1 MSTKDDEAIDPRET
15 ELHPRHTQ
23 QLVGHDAAERQLLE
37 AYLSGRF
44 HHGWLISGPKG
55 VGKAT
60 LAYRLARYLLRYPD
74 HTTAPADTLSVP
86 ADDMVAAQVS
96 ARSHPDLLVVQR
108 EVDKGKLKAGI
119 TVDASRRAADFFAKT
134 AGAGGWRV
142 AIVDVADE
150 MNTAA
155 ANSILKT
162 LEEPPQRSMFIL
174 LCHERGKLL
183 PTIRSRCIE
192 LPLQPL
198 SPQDTARA
206 LELLPNGL
214 GKPALPHVGIA
225 NGRPGLALALAE
237 TGAGTI
243 FERFQA
249 AAETGHLDIKTRM
262 AIAGALHG
270 RGSDDRFNVFCA
282 LLDGWITSAAAA
294 AVRQPAAA
302 HQGHALARAHQLIGH
317 SIRETNALNL
327 DRRLTLLQAFDLI
340 EQARKA

>member
-1 MSTKDDEAIDPRET
+1 MSAKDDEQIDPRET
-15 ELHPRHTQ
+15 QLHPRHAQ
-23 QLVGHDAAERQLLE
+23 NLIGHDAAERQLLE
-37 AYLSGRF
+37 AYQSGRF
-44 HHGWLISGPKG
+44 HHGWLITGPQG

-74 HTTAPADTLSVP
+74 HQTAPGDTLAIP
-86 ADDMVAAQVS
+86 TDDIVTSQVS
-96 ARSHPDLLVVQR
+96 ARSHPDLLVVER
-108 EVDKGKLKAGI
+108 DVEKGKLKAGI
-119 TVDASRRAADFFAKT
+119 TVDASRKAADFFSKT
-134 AGAGGWRV
+134 AGAGGWRI

-150 MNTAA
+150 MNAAA

-162 LEEPPQRSMFIL
+162 LEEPPERSLFIL

-192 LPLQPL
+192 LALQPL
-198 SPQDTARA
+198 SPQETAST
-206 LELLPNGL
+206 LELLPDGL
-214 GKPALPHVGIA
+214 GKPALPHVAIA

-237 TGAGTI
+237 TGAGAV
-243 FERFQA
+243 FDRFTK
-249 AAETGHLDIKTRM
+249 AAEAGRLDTRTKM
-262 AIAGALHG
+262 TIANALHG

-282 LLDGWITSAAAA
+282 LLDGWITSAAATA
-294 AVRQPAAA
+294 IRQPADRR
-302 HQGHALARAHQLIGH
+302 QGRALADAHALIGH

>member
-1 MSTKDDEAIDPRET
+1 MSARDDDPVDPRET
-15 ELHPRHTQ
+15 QLHPRHAQ
-23 QLVGHDAAERQLLE
+23 NLIGHDAAERHLLE
-37 AYLSGRF
+37 AYKSGRF
-44 HHGWLISGPKG
+44 HHSWLITGPQG

-74 HTTAPADTLSVP
+74 HKTAPGNTLAVA
-86 ADDMVAAQVS
+86 ADDIVTSQVS

-108 EVDKGKLKAGI
+108 GVEKGKLKAGI
-119 TVDASRRAADFFAKT
+119 TVDASRKARDFFGKT
-134 AGAGGWRV
+134 AGAGGWRI

-150 MNTAA
+150 MNAAA
-155 ANSILKT
+155 ANSLLKT
-162 LEEPPQRSMFIL
+162 LEEPPERSLFIL

-192 LPLQPL
+192 LALQPL
-198 SPQDTARA
+198 SPHDTATA
-206 LELLPNGL
+206 LELLPDGL
-214 GKPALPHVGIA
+214 GKPALSHIAYA

-237 TGAGTI
+237 TGAGAI
-243 FERFQA
+243 FDRFTK
-249 AAETGHLDIKTRM
+249 AAEAGRLDIKTRM
-262 AIAGALHG
+262 TIANALHG

-282 LLDGWITSAAAA
+282 LLDGWITSAAAT
-294 AVRQPAAA
+294 AVREPAA
-302 HQGHALARAHQLIGH
+302 QQRGHALADAHAAIGH